1 MSEHPSA
8 LLLLDNGSLEPAAT
22 LNLRRL
28 ADALSREL
36 DRAVHP
42 VSLLHS
48 HKVPADQLD
57 GKPAEIFT
65 QAVQRLHS
73 EGRRDFLVIPLFF
86 GPSGAIVD
94 YLPEKISQL
103 STKLPGLRVRVAPW
117 LVDTRRAGD
126 ERMTAILEDNIEEAL
141 ADSHV
146 IPHIILVD
154 HGSPKPEVT
163 AVRNYL
169 AAELSCRLAGKAR
182 TVRAASMERRPEPE
196 YDFTKPLLSE
206 LLHDPLYS
214 NRLVVLSMLFLSP
227 GRHAGPEGDIAS
239 ICRDAMRR
247 NPCLQVIMTPLVGS
261 HAGLIRILAD
271 RCREGLMS
279 A

>member
-1 MSEHPSA
+1 MSEHPNA
-8 LLLLDNGSLEPAAT
+8 LILLDNGSLEPAAT

-28 ADALSREL
+28 ADALGREIG
-36 DRAVHP
+36 RTVHP

-48 HKVPADQLD
+48 HKVPAEQLE

-65 QAVQRLHS
+65 QAVRRLHG
-73 EGRRDFLVIPLFF
+73 EGQKDILVVPLFF

-94 YLPEKISQL
+94 YLPEKITELAAS
-103 STKLPGLRVRVAPW
+103 LPGLRVRVAPW
-117 LVDTRRAGD
+117 LVDTRHAGD
-126 ERMTAILEDNIEEAL
+126 ERLTAILEDNIEEAL

-146 IPHIILVD
+146 IPHVILVD

-196 YDFTKPLLSE
+196 YDFTKPLLEE
-206 LLHDPLYS
+206 LLRDPLYG

-227 GRHAGPEGDIAS
+227 GRHAGPEGDIAQ
-239 ICRDAMRR
+239 ICKEAMRR
-247 NPCLQVIMTPLVGS
+247 NPCLQVIMTPLVGT
-261 HAGLIRILAD
+261 HPGLIRVLAD
-271 RCREGLMS
+271 RYRQGLQG

>member
-1 MSEHPSA
+1 MSDHPSA
-8 LLLLDNGSLEPAAT
+8 LILLDNGSLEPAST

-28 ADALSREL
+28 AEALGHEL
-36 DRAVHP
+36 ERTVHP

-48 HKVPADQLD
+48 RKIPAEKLE
-57 GKPAEIFT
+57 GKPAESFG
-65 QAVQRLHS
+65 QAVRRLHE
-73 EGRRDFLVIPLFF
+73 EGKKDILVIPLFF

-94 YLPEKISQL
+94 YLPERITEL
-103 STKLPGLRVRVAPW
+103 SAKLPDLRIRIAPW
-117 LVDTRRAGD
+117 LVDTRQAGD
-126 ERMTAILEDNIEEAL
+126 ERITAILEDNIEQAL

-146 IPHIILVD
+146 IPHVILVD

-196 YDFTKPLLSE
+196 YDFTKPLLE
-206 LLHDPLYS
+206 DLLQDPSYS

-227 GRHAGPEGDIAS
+227 GRHAGPEGDIAR
-239 ICRDAMRR
+239 ICKEAMRR

-261 HAGLIRILAD
+261 HPGLVRLLAD
-271 RCREGLMS
+271 RYRQGLQG